1 MLIATGQSPSSTHC
15 LPLEGRGWKL
25 WCDSNLRTKFW
36 GRSIQLD
43 PVGVLTLEFDDGEIF
58 QWSKVNGFVEDVVGK
73 KVATLFGK
81 WDDSMYYVN
90 NDGSGKPKDCT
101 SSDASLLWKRSKPPP
116 NLTRYNLTSFAITLN
131 ELTPRLQ
138 LCLIPGI

>member
-1 MLIATGQSPSSTHC
+1 MYPTST
-15 LPLEGRGWKL
+15 
-25 WCDSNLRTKFW
+25 
-36 GRSIQLD
+36 Q
-43 PVGVLTLEFDDGEIF
+43 
-58 QWSKVNGFVEDVVGK
+58 VNGFVEDVMGK

-101 SSDASLLWKRSKPPP
+101 SSSDASLLWKRSKPPP

-131 ELTPRLQ
+131 ELTPGLQ
-138 LCLIPGI
+138 VDMMYQINFLSIFISLLCISNCFF

>member
-1 MLIATGQSPSSTHC
+1 MYPTST
-15 LPLEGRGWKL
+15 
-25 WCDSNLRTKFW
+25 
-36 GRSIQLD
+36 Q
-43 PVGVLTLEFDDGEIF
+43 
-58 QWSKVNGFVEDVVGK
+58 VNGFVEDVMGK

-101 SSDASLLWKRSKPPP
+101 SSDDAALLWKKSKPPP
-116 NLTRYNLTSFAITLN
+116 SLTRYNLTSFAITLN

-138 LCLIPGI
+138 VDMMYQINFLSIFISLLCIYNCFFVSCV